1 MTDPHE
7 IPGVPASAGLPNGVL
22 WTGLACV
29 VLIFIVAG
37 LVLSN
42 AGFGHIWPASDTVNL
57 KLQ

>member
-7 IPGVPASAGLPNGVL
+7 VPGVPASAGIPNMVL
-22 WTGLACV
+22 VTGLACV

-42 AGFGHIWPASDTVNL
+42 AAFGHIWPASDTANL
-57 KLQ
+57 KL